1 MMQQL
6 RESTKVIMVIVAV
19 AFVGLMV
26 FEWGM
31 DLSGRS
37 SQQGGA
43 TSLGSV
49 DGADI
54 SVEDYQRQYQIL
66 YEQAQSQ
73 SPEGLTREQL
83 EQIEQQAWDD
93 VVNLTL
99 LRHEAR
105 ERGIRV
111 TDSELVEYI
120 KFNPPSD
127 IVSMPAFQ
135 TGGQFDIAKYQ
146 AALADPT
153 LQQTWIEY
161 ETQLRV
167 TLPIQK
173 LQEQVIAGTVVTD
186 AEARATFRERNERA
200 RIDFLFLDPEILA
213 REAASVVSDAEIRQY
228 YEAHKDDYRRGE
240 SARIRYV
247 RFEPQVTAAD
257 SASSRNRADS
267 LAAAARADGADFAAL
282 AQRNSDD
289 SVSAANGGDIGWM
302 RPEALDPAIRAVVET
317 LSVGQ
322 VSDPVMSPFGWHVL
336 KLEAGTETQVQLRQI
351 VVAVEAGPEGRDAS
365 RQAAQE
371 FARAASAAPG
381 AFPDEATR
389 RGLEVHEPPV
399 FEKGLVIPGL
409 GSAAELNDFVFANEK
424 DAVSGALSREGGYYV
439 VQVEERFPE
448 GFVAVEQV
456 AGEIRTELGRQ
467 KQLERTREIAPQI
480 AAAIRETG
488 LEGAAA
494 AFGLRVETTDWF
506 TRINNIPG
514 IGSGS
519 PVAGAAFGLA
529 QGQSAGPVETSRGL
543 YFIRLIDHQPADEE
557 AFQREKEILRQ
568 ELRGEKMRER
578 FNAWFEARRAAAE
591 VEDRRAQLLGV

>member
-146 AALADPT
+146 AALADPA
-153 LQQTWIEY
+153 LQDTWIEY

-173 LQEQVIAGTVVTD
+173 LQEQVVAGTVVTD

-200 RIDFLFLDPEILA
+200 RIDFLFLDPEVLA

-247 RFEPQVTAAD
+247 RFEPPVTAAD
-257 SASSRNRADS
+257 SASARNRADS

-282 AQRNSDD
+282 AERSSDD
-289 SVSAANGGDIGWM
+289 PVSAVNGGDIGWM
-302 RPEALDPAIRAVVET
+302 RPEALDPAIRAAVAT

-322 VSDPVMSPFGWHVL
+322 VSEPVLSPFGWHIL
-336 KLEAGTETQVQLRQI
+336 KLEAATETQVQLRQI
-351 VVAVEAGPEGRDAS
+351 LVAVEAGPQGRDAS

-381 AFPDEATR
+381 AFLDEATR
-389 RGLEVHEPPV
+389 RGLEVQEPPV
-399 FEKGLVIPGL
+399 FEKGIVIPGL
-409 GSAAELNDFVFANEK
+409 GSAAELTDFVFANEK

-480 AAAIRETG
+480 AAAIREAG

-494 AFGLRVETTDWF
+494 RFGLRMETTDWF

-514 IGSGS
+514 IGSAS

>member
-6 RESTKVIMVIVAV
+6 RESTKVIMVIVAI

-37 SQQGGA
+37 SQQGGG

-73 SPEGLTREQL
+73 SPDGLTREQL

-120 KFNPPSD
+120 KYNPPSD

-161 ETQLRV
+161 ETQLRG

-173 LQEQVIAGTVVTD
+173 LQEQVVAGTVVTD
-186 AEARATFRERNERA
+186 AEARAIYRERNERA
-200 RIDFLFLDPEILA
+200 RIDFLFLDPEVLA
-213 REAASVVSDAEIRQY
+213 PGAAADVSDAEIRQY
-228 YEAHKDDYRRGE
+228 YDSHKDEYRRGE

-247 RFEPQVTAAD
+247 RFEPPVTAAD
-257 SASSRNRADS
+257 SAAARNRADS
-267 LAAAARADGADFAAL
+267 LAAAARAADADFAAL
-282 AQRNSDD
+282 AQRSSDD
-289 SVSAANGGDIGWM
+289 PVSAANGGDIGWL
-302 RPEALDPAIRAVVET
+302 RPDALDPAIRAAVGS

-322 VSDPVMSPFGWHVL
+322 ISDPVLSPFGWHVVR
-336 KLEAGTETQVQLRQI
+336 LEAATETQVQLRQI
-351 VVAVEAGPEGRDAS
+351 LVAVAAGAEGRDAS
-365 RQAAQE
+365 RQAAQD

-381 AFPDEATR
+381 AFADEATR
-389 RGLEVHEPPV
+389 RGLEVQEPQV
-399 FEKGLVIPGL
+399 FEKGLVVPGL
-409 GSAAELNDFVFANEK
+409 GSAAELTDFVFANQK
-424 DAVSGALSREGGYYV
+424 GAVSGALSREGSYYV
-439 VQVEERFPE
+439 VQVEDRYPE

-456 AGEIRTELGRQ
+456 AGEIRTELGRL
-467 KQLERTREIAPQI
+467 KQLERTRAIAPQV
-480 AAAIRETG
+480 AAAIREAG
-488 LEGAAA
+488 LEGAAGR
-494 AFGLRVETTDWF
+494 FGLRMDTTDWF

-529 QGQSAGPVETSRGL
+529 QGQTAGPVETTRGL

-568 ELRGEKMRER
+568 ELRSQKMRER

>member
-37 SQQGGA
+37 SQQGGG

-49 DGADI
+49 DGTDI

-73 SPEGLTREQL
+73 SPEGLSREQL
-83 EQIEQQAWDD
+83 EQIELQAWDD

-120 KFNPPSD
+120 KYNPPSD

-135 TGGQFDIAKYQ
+135 TAGQFDIAKYQ

-161 ETQLRV
+161 ETQLRG

-173 LQEQVIAGTVVTD
+173 LQEQVVAGTVVTD
-186 AEARATFRERNERA
+186 AEARATYRERNERA
-200 RIDFLFLDPEILA
+200 RIDFLFLDPEVLA
-213 REAASVVSDAEIRQY
+213 PAAASAVSDAEIRQY
-228 YEAHKDDYRRGE
+228 YESHKDDYRRGE

-247 RFEPQVTAAD
+247 RFEPPVTAAD
-257 SASSRNRADS
+257 SAAARNRADS
-267 LAAAARADGADFAAL
+267 LAAAARAEGADFAAL
-282 AQRNSDD
+282 AQRRSDD
-289 SVSAANGGDIGWM
+289 PVSAANGGDIGWL
-302 RPEALDPAIRAVVET
+302 RPDALDPAIRAAVET

-322 VSDPVMSPFGWHVL
+322 VSEPVLTPFGWHVVR
-336 KLEAGTETQVQLRQI
+336 LEAETGTQVQLRQI
-351 VVAVEAGPEGRDAS
+351 LVAVEAGPAGRDAT

-381 AFPDEATR
+381 AFAQEASR
-389 RGLEVHEPPV
+389 RGLEIQEPPV
-399 FEKGLVIPGL
+399 FEKGIVIPGL
-409 GSAAELNDFVFANEK
+409 GSAAELTDFVFANEN
-424 DAVSGALSREGGYYV
+424 DAVSGALTREGGYYV
-439 VQVEERFPE
+439 VQVEERYPE

-456 AGEIRTELGRQ
+456 ADEIRAELGRQ
-467 KQLERTREIAPQI
+467 KQLERTRELAPEV
-480 AAAIRETG
+480 AAAIREAG
-488 LEGAAA
+488 LEGAASR
-494 AFGLRVETTDWF
+494 FGLRTETTDWF

-529 QGQSAGPVETSRGL
+529 QGQTAGPVETSRGL
-543 YFIRLIDHQPADEE
+543 YFIRLIDHQPTDEE

>member
-6 RESTKVIMVIVAV
+6 RESTKVIMVIVAIS
-19 AFVGLMV
+19 FVGLMV

-31 DLSGRS
+31 DFSGRT
-37 SQQGGA
+37 SQQGGG

-49 DGADI
+49 DGAQI
-54 SVEDYQRQYQIL
+54 SAEDYQRQYQIL

-73 SPEGLTREQL
+73 SSDGLTRERL

-135 TGGQFDIAKYQ
+135 TDGQFDLAKYQ
-146 AALADPT
+146 EALVDPA

-161 ETQLRV
+161 ENQLRA

-173 LQEQVIAGTVVTD
+173 LQEQVVAGTVVTD

-200 RIDFLFLDPEILA
+200 RIDFLFLDPEVLA
-213 REAASVVSDAEIRQY
+213 AEAGSEVTDEEIRQY
-228 YEAHKDDYRRGE
+228 YEANKERYRRGE

-247 RFEPQVTAAD
+247 RFVPPVTSAD
-257 SASSRNRADS
+257 SVSARATADS
-267 LAAAARADGADFAAL
+267 LATAARAADADFAAL
-282 AQRNSDD
+282 ARRSSDD
-289 SVSAANGGDIGWM
+289 PVSSANGGDIGWM
-302 RPEALDPAIRAVVET
+302 RPDALDPAIRSAVEA
-317 LSVGQ
+317 LSAGE
-322 VSDPVMSPFGWHVL
+322 VSDPVLTPFGWHVL
-336 KLEAGTETQVQLRQI
+336 RLEARHEGQAQLRQI
-351 VVAVEAGPEGRDAS
+351 LIAVEPGVEGRDRS

-381 AFPDEATR
+381 AFDETASAQ
-389 RGLEVHEPPV
+389 GLEILEPPV

-409 GSAAELNDFVFANEK
+409 GSAAEITDFVFANQRG
-424 DAVSGALSREGGYYV
+424 AVSGALTRDGGYYV
-439 VQVEERFPE
+439 VQVEERYPE
-448 GFVAVEQV
+448 GYVAVEQV
-456 AGEIRTELGRQ
+456 ADQIRPEVARQ
-467 KQLERTREIAPQI
+467 KRLERTREIAPRV
-480 AAAIRETG
+480 AAAIREAG
-488 LEGAAA
+488 LEAAA
-494 AFGLRVETTDWF
+494 ARFGLRTETTDWF

-529 QGQSAGPVETSRGL
+529 QGQTAGPVETSRGL

-557 AFQREKEILRQ
+557 AFQREREILRQ

-578 FNAWFEARRAAAE
+578 FSAWFEARRAAAK
-591 VEDRRAQLLGV
+591 VGDRRAQLLGV